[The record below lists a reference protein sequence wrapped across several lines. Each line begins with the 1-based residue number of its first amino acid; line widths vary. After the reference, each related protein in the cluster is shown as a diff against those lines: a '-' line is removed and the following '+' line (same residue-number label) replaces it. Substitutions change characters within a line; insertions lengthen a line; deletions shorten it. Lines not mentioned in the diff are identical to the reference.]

1 MLPSP
6 RMQGNYATR
15 VGVGVQLPLGKGL
28 STGSPNSQTC
38 RINQIWGEKAASAG
52 ASGAPLQPL
61 GIHKTEQQL
70 GRFFWDSTKSRIW
83 KLGPSGC
90 HRALYFSSLEEEEAV
105 GWAGSEQLHPP
116 HSHSSGL
123 LDAACTMWLGQGLGQ
138 GPGPTGF
145 PDGATLPCTVLF
157 LAQLLLGNGQKG

>member
-1 MLPSP
+1 M
-6 RMQGNYATR
+6 
-15 VGVGVQLPLGKGL
+15 
-28 STGSPNSQTC
+28 
-38 RINQIWGEKAASAG
+38 G
-52 ASGAPLQPL
+52 ASGAPLLPL

-83 KLGPSGC
+83 KLGPSGR

-105 GWAGSEQLHPP
+105 GWAGSELLHPP
-116 HSHSSGL
+116 HSHGLGL
-123 LDAACTMWLGQGLGQ
+123 LNVACTMCLGQ